1 MQRKDGVGMTS
12 LLLPGGMRL
21 AQLDYRTLVMSIDP
35 AHSVADAF
43 DLDTEVGFP
52 PIPQRL
58 GTPTKRGF
66 PHSPCD
72 GGCGYYKG
80 HHIVI

>member
-52 PIPQRL
+52 PIPPTLGNPHKTRVPTLPLRRRL
-58 GTPTKRGF
+58 R
-66 PHSPCD
+66 
-72 GGCGYYKG
+72 
-80 HHIVI
+80 IL